1 MGRMDRAGSTAA
13 SSPSCTHL
21 VAPFVVRCELNF
33 AFYSIGK
40 VRNSG
45 LAHKRTLRTEAAR
58 RYSGVPVAFL
68 RPRRDIH
75 RLDEAGLETSGT
87 VKEAEMTRA
96 VAQVVQEAEAV
107 FEIDAKTGLCGV

>member
-1 MGRMDRAGSTAA
+1 MISAILHEVKALA
-13 SSPSCTHL
+13 S
-21 VAPFVVRCELNF
+21 
-33 AFYSIGK
+33 
-40 VRNSG
+40 
-45 LAHKRTLRTEAAR
+45 AHKRTLRTEAAR
-58 RYSGVPVAFL
+58 RYSGVPAVFL

-75 RLDEAGLETSGT
+75 RLHEAGLGTSGT